1 MTDPTEAYIRAVVP
15 VGWML
20 CTCGERRECP
30 QDCERFIGAQ
40 RKSDEYLQR
49 MFDDLVGV

>member
-1 MTDPTEAYIRAVVP
+1 MSDPTREYIEAVVP

-30 QDCERFIGAQ
+30 QDCERFIDAK
-40 RKSDEYLQR
+40 RKSDDYLQR